1 MIRLAESSDIAAI
14 SALEVACFGDD
25 AWSEALVRAE
35 VEGEHRTVF
44 VDEHAE
50 DLQAYGSIHLLG
62 DLADLERIAVVP
74 SRHRQG
80 LAAALLTALIR
91 HARERGAARML
102 LEVADDNAAALG
114 LYESFGFRTISRRR
128 GYYAGGADALIM
140 EREIEEAR

>member
-1 MIRLAESSDIAAI
+1 MIRLAESSDVAAI

-35 VEGEHRTVF
+35 VESEHRTVL
-44 VDEHAE
+44 VDEHAD

-74 SRHRQG
+74 STRRQG
-80 LAAALLTALIR
+80 LAAALLTALIQQ
-91 HARERGAARML
+91 AREMGAVRML
-102 LEVADDNAAALG
+102 LEVADDNTAAVG

-128 GYYAGGADALIM
+128 GYYAGGADALVM
-140 EREIEEAR
+140 EQEIEEAR